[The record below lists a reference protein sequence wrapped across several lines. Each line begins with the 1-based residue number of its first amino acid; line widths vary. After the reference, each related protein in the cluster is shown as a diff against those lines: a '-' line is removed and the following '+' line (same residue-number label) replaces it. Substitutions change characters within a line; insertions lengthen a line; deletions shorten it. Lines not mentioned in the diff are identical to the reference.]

1 MKRNMKNKKYVVRFW
16 ENGKM
21 MEQRCEVPNVHEV
34 IKIYGLEEPDIDS
47 YMIYQ
52 EGNDIRPD
60 KCLAQKTVCSQGK

>member
-1 MKRNMKNKKYVVRFW
+1 MENKKYIVRFW

-34 IKIYGLEEPDIDS
+34 IKIYGLEEPDINA

-52 EGNDIRPD
+52 EGHDVRSD
-60 KCLAQKTVCSQGK
+60 